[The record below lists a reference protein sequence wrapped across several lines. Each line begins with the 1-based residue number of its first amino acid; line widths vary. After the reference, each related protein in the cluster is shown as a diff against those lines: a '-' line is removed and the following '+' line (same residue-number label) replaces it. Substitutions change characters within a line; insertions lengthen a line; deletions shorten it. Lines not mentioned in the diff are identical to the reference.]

1 MAEYKGPVNTRRKIA
16 GHRHC
21 LKVVIFKYLKNIR
34 NSIWPGFCLGLVND
48 LEDLSMAIS
57 FNQALGLFPTALKLR
72 DQRNEVLASNLAN
85 ADTPNFKAKD
95 MDFQAILRGANKQN
109 LKMTVSDV
117 QHLDPSPPA
126 GSAELQYRIPRQ
138 PSLDG
143 NTVES
148 EQEQVRYAENALGYQ
163 FSLRLLGEKFDGLK
177 SAIRGE

>member
-1 MAEYKGPVNTRRKIA
+1 
-16 GHRHC
+16 
-21 LKVVIFKYLKNIR
+21 
-34 NSIWPGFCLGLVND
+34 
-48 LEDLSMAIS
+48 MAIS
-57 FNQALGLFPTALKLR
+57 FNQSLGLFPAALKLR

-95 MDFQAILRGANKQN
+95 LDFQAILKGVNKPD
-109 LKMTVSDV
+109 LKMAVSDAR
-117 QHLDPSPPA
+117 HLGTGTSA
-126 GSAELQYRIPRQ
+126 KEAELQYRIPRQ

-163 FSLRLLGEKFDGLK
+163 FSLRLVGDKFEGLK